1 MKYWFDTE
9 FIDNGNTLELISLGI
24 ISEDGRTYYAENHQC
39 KLDTA
44 CEWVKENVIKQLGL
58 LENRKSREQIKQDL
72 IIFTAQDPNPI
83 FWAWYGAYDWVAI
96 SQLFGRMLDVP
107 VNWPHLVMD
116 VKQLCVMLGNPK
128 VPEQKTTKHHALND
142 AIWTKEVYNFLVK
155 KLSN

>member
-1 MKYWFDTE
+1 MTFKKTNLTVDT
-9 FIDNGNTLELISLGI
+9 LIHKLSRKLGKHRDFVLSYLNDI
-24 ISEDGRTYYAENHQC
+24 KEDLMA
-39 KLDTA
+39 
-44 CEWVKENVIKQLGL
+44 
-58 LENRKSREQIKQDL
+58 
-72 IIFTAQDPNPI
+72 FTAQDTNPI